1 VIFTSVIKEVLRQR
15 QEVDVSTDWALL
27 ERSATSVEES
37 LQHLGLSQEQLPVTY

>member
-15 QEVDVSTDWALL
+15 QEVDVSTGWALL
-27 ERSATSVEES
+27 RKISQAARES

>member
-1 VIFTSVIKEVLRQR
+1 VIFTSVIKVLRQR

-27 ERSATSVEES
+27 RKISHKRLEES